1 MAVTKVIEVQVK
13 DNLDKTQDH
22 FNDLRNEIKK
32 TEQEVED
39 LTKTFGANSN
49 EVKKATKQLD
59 SLTDAYND
67 LSKSATDVNASFEDI
82 YGELKPLTARLGE
95 AEDRLY
101 ELALAGKQN
110 TQEYRDLL
118 EATANYRRVQIQTD
132 LVVDSAAQ
140 TMSQKLGGALEGAAS
155 AFALVQGAMGLF
167 GSESEEVEKALLKVQ
182 SAMALAQ
189 GIEGV
194 RTALPLFTGLG
205 TVIKTH
211 VVTAFSTLKGAII
224 STGIGA
230 LVVGLGFLISKMME
244 TADATQEAADA
255 QEKLNEKQRKSL
267 EIMNEIIDAAEKKR
281 NAEKGGL
288 NDMQRELDLLK
299 ARGATEK
306 EIFDKSKAILLEEL
320 HNQKVRYESLKYGDK
335 LEREAAVETK
345 ELIKNTKNE
354 IRVLE
359 AEYYRNKREQS
370 KKSTK
375 KEKEDIKEVHDYEAE
390 ALQNRIRL
398 QNEFYAELENEM
410 QVNADLTKTEQEKE
424 IESVNDKY
432 FRLIEL
438 AKQYNQDTT
447 LLEENQKNALN
458 DINTKYANERIK
470 TEKETN
476 DRIKEDNQKLQDAK
490 LSVARS
496 GFQLISELASDFAGK
511 NEKQQRKAFNVQKAA
526 NLAGATIDGYKAV
539 TSTYAQTVG
548 GPVLKGIAAGI
559 VGAAAFAQVAK
570 IASTSFDSPR
580 VDSGS
585 GNISG
590 GESQT
595 QAPSFNIVGQGSV
608 GSLPQL
614 EQKPIQAFVV
624 SGEVTSQQ
632 ALDRNRLRN
641 ATL

>member
-1 MAVTKVIEVQVK
+1 MSVTKVIEVQVK

-49 EVKKATKQLD
+49 EVKKANKQLD
-59 SLTDAYND
+59 SLTDAYNE
-67 LSKSATDVNASFEDI
+67 LSKSATDVNASFDFI
-82 YGELKPLTARLGE
+82 YKELKPLTARLGE

-110 TQEYRDLL
+110 TREYRDLL
-118 EATANYRRVQIQTD
+118 EATANYRKVQIQTD

-155 AFALVQGAMGLF
+155 GFAMVQGAMGLF

-288 NDMQRELDLLK
+288 NDMQRELELLK

-306 EIFDKSKAILLEEL
+306 EIFEKSKAILLEEL

-424 IESVNDKY
+424 IEAVNDKY

-476 DRIKEDNQKLQDAK
+476 DRIKEDNQKLQDSK

-580 VDSGS
+580 VDSGGS
-585 GNISG
+585 NLPGS
-590 GESQT
+590 EPTT